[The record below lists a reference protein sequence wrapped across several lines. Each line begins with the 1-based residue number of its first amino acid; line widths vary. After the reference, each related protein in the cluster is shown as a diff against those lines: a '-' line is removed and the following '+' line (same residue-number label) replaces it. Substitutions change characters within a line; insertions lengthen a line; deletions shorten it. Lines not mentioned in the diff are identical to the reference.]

1 MSGAGAMERLWASWR
16 AVYLEGPGR
25 CETEAGSVFSRIL
38 ASGLGDDETY
48 IVWRGSAVF
57 AILNRYPYTSGHVL
71 VMPYREVPALEELT
85 SAEHDELWAS
95 VTDAVIALRAAY
107 RPEGV
112 NVGLNLG
119 EAAGAGV
126 PTHLHAHVVPRWSA
140 DTNFMTAIAET
151 RVLPEALAVTWE
163 KLRAAW
169 PRPGARPLPSRR

>member
-1 MSGAGAMERLWASWR
+1 MERLWASWR
-16 AVYLEGPGR
+16 AVYLENPGA
-25 CETEAGSVFSRIL
+25 CDAEAGSVFSRIL

-48 IVWRGSAVF
+48 IVWRGATVF

-71 VMPYREVPALEELT
+71 VMPYREVPALEELMP
-85 SAEHDELWAS
+85 AEHDELWAS
-95 VTDAVIALRAAY
+95 VTDAVVAVRAAY

-126 PTHLHAHVVPRWSA
+126 PAHLHAHVVPRWSA
-140 DTNFMTAIAET
+140 DSNFMTAIAET

-169 PRPGARPLPSRR
+169 PRPGARPLPSHR